1 MMSMQR
7 AVFVNL
13 ILACLCAGFP
23 SLRYTGPPSL
33 LILKERSDAG
43 DLQRYKA
50 RNQLLEEA
58 IKTLRAQLLQGGDEQ
73 DPKALEVAER
83 RISELQGQISN
94 EVNRAERMRASWQNE
109 LVKLSERLG
118 LAEQE
123 TERWKVAA
131 KEAQIDAGKL
141 MSRVKSLETALAE
154 SEQEIGVLRN
164 SASRAS
170 GGSTELQEEL
180 QEAKSRIEKM
190 TMQYRV
196 AGEQQQ
202 ALLDAAR
209 REANAELQR
218 VIANSSTFASS
229 SDELR
234 EQRALLQ
241 QQTELLEALVI
252 ELAALGVTSLR
263 GPPSLPSGD
272 LSRAFS
278 VRNAQQANGVRSA
291 QPLSSAYNG
300 RNGRGGIDDEGKEAE
315 AEGRLV
321 KTQQII
327 VDGEPYLIDEDNNL
341 YSTGDH
347 TFVRKLS
354 SYSKQ
359 QPTTQSRVRESG
371 GTAGKERRETS
382 RTARRSE
389 RLRTVR
395 RRLGDG
401 ISGLVG
407 GAQRG
412 LAAASRSVF
421 NFLVGED
428 DEDEEDEKEEKGRGR
443 VYVDVQAVELDAP
456 PTAARIF
463 DSTKMRPQYLDRGE

>member
-1 MMSMQR
+1 L
-7 AVFVNL
+7 V
-13 ILACLCAGFP
+13 
-23 SLRYTGPPSL
+23 
-33 LILKERSDAG
+33 ILKVGNDAG
-43 DLQRYKA
+43 ELQRYKA

-58 IKTLRAQLLQGGDEQ
+58 IKTLRAQLLQKGAEED
-73 DPKALEVAER
+73 DPKALELAER
-83 RISELQGQISN
+83 RILELQGQISS
-94 EVNRAERMRASWQNE
+94 EVKRSERMRVSWQSE

-118 LAEQE
+118 LAEE
-123 TERWKVAA
+123 EAERWKVAA
-131 KEAQIDAGKL
+131 KEAQIDAGKF

-154 SEQEIGVLRN
+154 SEQEIELLRS
-164 SASRAS
+164 SASRAPS
-170 GGSTELQEEL
+170 GGGSAELQQEL

-190 TMQYRV
+190 AMQYRV
-196 AGEQQQ
+196 SGEQQQ

-209 REANAELQR
+209 REAASANAELQR
-218 VIANSSTFASS
+218 LVSSRSTSASS

-234 EQRALLQ
+234 EQRTLLQ

-272 LSRAFS
+272 SSRAFS
-278 VRNAQQANGVRSA
+278 VRDAQTANGGRAA
-291 QPLSSAYNG
+291 QPSSSAYIG
-300 RNGRGGIDDEGKEAE
+300 RNSRDVREDDGEEAE

-341 YSTGDH
+341 YSVGDH
-347 TFVRKLS
+347 AFVRKLS

-359 QPTTQSRVRESG
+359 QPTTQSRVRESA
-371 GTAGKERRETS
+371 AGKES
-382 RTARRSE
+382 RDASRAVRRSD

-428 DEDEEDEKEEKGRGR
+428 DDDDEGEEKEKEDAGRGR
-443 VYVDVQAVELDAP
+443 AYVDVQVVE
-456 PTAARIF
+456 PTRMF
-463 DSTKMRPQYLDRGE
+463 DSSNKFRPQYLDRGE